1 MAYGDHTIAYKL
13 LAEKATVGRIRAAGT
28 YTRDSELGL
37 VTFPD
42 KSFIE
47 LRKFGNHQAFMAG
60 GWNISPRSPV
70 DRT

>member
-60 GWNISPRSPV
+60 GWNVSPHSH
-70 DRT
+70 RTR